1 MVHKTSEIY
10 KTLRVVQNKESKGF
24 KIEDIVYAKEHQND
38 PNVCQELIRLSPY
51 LLKTLEGFSLLS
63 IDQLGFHLTEW
74 GHSVLKRYEEGKE
87 KYGSKCVDI
96 IPANVEGKITFNVKI
111 NPKIGL
117 KVKKEVQTSKVT
129 YETPK
134 YETPKEYRERKEK
147 MIGFLSKLKD
157 EHNFITTVKE
167 SENTLFIKTPIPYF
181 HTIEE
186 RRKLDEIANELE
198 MTVKSRDEGYIK
210 EYDFTNEQAT
220 VTLRSIR
227 GGKSFK
233 TYQPLGV
240 KVDLKQPTESVEKL
254 LICLSEKLKR

>member
-10 KTLRVVQNKESKGF
+10 RTLKVVQDKELKGL

-38 PNVCQELIRLSPY
+38 PDVRQELVGLSTY

-87 KYGSKCVDI
+87 KYGSKSVEI
-96 IPANVEGKITFNVKI
+96 IPANVEGKITFNVKV
-111 NPKIGL
+111 NPKVGL
-117 KVKKEVQTSKVT
+117 KVKKEVQTSKAT
-129 YETPK
+129 

-147 MIGFLSKLKD
+147 MIGFLQKLRE
-157 EHNFITTVKE
+157 EHNFITTIKE
-167 SENTLFIKTPIPYF
+167 EEETLLIKTPVSYF
-181 HTIEE
+181 RTTEE
-186 RRKLDEIANELE
+186 RKKLDEIANELG
-198 MTVKSRDEGYIK
+198 MKVKSRDEGYIR
-210 EYDFTNEQAT
+210 EYDFTNEQT
-220 VTLRSIR
+220 KVTLRSIR
-227 GGKSFK
+227 SGKSFK

-254 LICLSEKLKR
+254 LIRLSEKL